1 MGSVARPQGAE
12 EPAVSAWCPAHRSR
26 CPVRPVPR
34 SSGPSTH
41 VPSAWRAGGPVSMV
55 TRSHF
60 PSPGCSRQ
68 LSGGGC
74 SRCPEPMGDGQRWA
88 PLSRRGHTP
97 TLPALLGVSPA
108 PVSHPVCPGAVPGMA
123 AVPDPHPPPRG
134 GEGCR
139 GVPRPLP
146 RCVWVGGPRQ
156 HGEVGDPVPVS
167 SSRAA
172 GSTTGPVPRI
182 IPVPRRIPQPPVP
195 PASRGT
201 GLGTATPCLHLTPR
215 HRGSGAIGT
224 NRRLFIPLFI
234 SGLPITVSHHFLFPA
249 INFFLPTC

>member
-97 TLPALLGVSPA
+97 PFQPSWGCHRPPCPTLCVLGLSPGW
-108 PVSHPVCPGAVPGMA
+108 PQCLTPILPPGAVRGAGVCHVPCPG
-123 AVPDPHPPPRG
+123 VFG
-134 GEGCR
+134 
-139 GVPRPLP
+139 
-146 RCVWVGGPRQ
+146 W
-156 HGEVGDPVPVS
+156 GDPGSTVRWGTRCQYLPHVLLGAPRDLCPGSSQCHGASHSPQSHQRAGARGWARPHRASTSPPATAAPGPSAPTAASLSPS
-167 SSRAA
+167 SSQ
-172 GSTTGPVPRI
+172 GCLLPFRI
-182 IPVPRRIPQPPVP
+182 IFCSRR
-195 PASRGT
+195 
-201 GLGTATPCLHLTPR
+201 
-215 HRGSGAIGT
+215 
-224 NRRLFIPLFI
+224 
-234 SGLPITVSHHFLFPA
+234 
-249 INFFLPTC
+249 